1 MTPVPSLT
9 TPCIVFQGSRR
20 IASGEL
26 QAVAAQLKP
35 AMEAGSH
42 DMPLLMFD
50 LSTSARI
57 ELDWR
62 GSLSDVLGRLPA
74 PQPQDPASAQPVE
87 QAEQPAPRGPGRP
100 RLGVVAK
107 EITLL
112 PRHWE
117 WLSSQRGGASVALR
131 RLVEEARK
139 THEQQDRL
147 CQAQDSAYRFISIMA
162 GHEAGFEEASRALFA
177 GDGDRFRAFT
187 AAWPDD
193 VRVHAQ
199 TLAATAFALS
209 AAAAAP
215 AAAA

>member
-1 MTPVPSLT
+1 MTPAASLA
-9 TPCIVFQGSRR
+9 TPCIVFQGLRR
-20 IASGEL
+20 IATGEL

-35 AMEAGSH
+35 VMDAGSQ
-42 DMPLLMFD
+42 DAPVLMFD
-50 LSTSARI
+50 QITSARI

-74 PQPQDPASAQPVE
+74 PSLQDPAAAEPSDQAQ
-87 QAEQPAPRGPGRP
+87 QPAPRGPGRP

-131 RLVEEARK
+131 RLVDEARK

-147 CQAQDSAYRFISIMA
+147 RQAQESAYRFISVMA
-162 GHEAGFEEASRALFA
+162 GHEAGFEEATRALFA
-177 GDGDRFRAFT
+177 GDAVRFHALT

-193 VRVHAQ
+193 VRAHAQ
-199 TLAATAFALS
+199 DLAAEAFGPGAPP
-209 AAAAAP
+209 P